1 MKSFNILILG
11 GGKKVSL
18 AKHLI
23 NCGKKNKKK
32 IQIYSYD
39 LEKNPPISKI
49 AKIIKGKRYNDK
61 NIVSH
66 ITNVMKEKKISLV
79 VAVTD
84 PSTIILS
91 KLKKLGFNSCKICSD
106 ENINKILLNKML
118 TSKYLNTNKK
128 ILTTSKKKGFPVIAK
143 LNKGSAS
150 SSLFLLHSIQS
161 KKEFEKKNK
170 GYVFEKFI
178 NGLEYSVDLYIDQ
191 NSQCSGIVCRRR
203 VEITGGESTKIV
215 SEKNAKLEKLALQIS
230 DYFNIIGPA
239 NIQFIKKNDK
249 YFFMEINPRIAGG
262 IMNTI
267 ASGLDIPDLMI
278 KEILNKKF
286 KKFKFRK
293 IKTIKYFKEHHEL
306 YN

>member
-1 MKSFNILILG
+1 MISFNILILG

-49 AKIIKGKRYNDK
+49 AKIIKGKKYSDK
-61 NIVSH
+61 NIISH
-66 ITNVMKEKKISLV
+66 IKNVMKEKKISLV
-79 VAVTD
+79 IAVTD
-84 PSTIILS
+84 PLTIILS

-106 ENINKILLNKML
+106 ENINKILLNKIL

-128 ILTTSKKKGFPVIAK
+128 ILTTSKKKGFPIIAK

-150 SSLFLLHSIQS
+150 SSLFLLHSTKS

-191 NSQCSGIVCRRR
+191 NSQCLGVVCRRR

-215 SEKNAKLEKLALQIS
+215 SEKNVKLEKLALQIS

>member
-1 MKSFNILILG
+1 MISFNILILG

-49 AKIIKGKRYNDK
+49 AKIIKGKRYSDK
-61 NIVSH
+61 NIISH
-66 ITNVMKEKKISLV
+66 IKNVMKEKKISLV
-79 VAVTD
+79 IAVTD

-106 ENINKILLNKML
+106 ENINKILLNKIL

-128 ILTTSKKKGFPVIAK
+128 ILTTSKKKGFPIIAK

-150 SSLFLLHSIQS
+150 SSLFLLHSTKS
-161 KKEFEKKNK
+161 KEEFEKKNK

-191 NSQCSGIVCRRR
+191 NSQCLGVVCRRR

-215 SEKNAKLEKLALQIS
+215 SEKNVKLEKLALQIS

>member
-1 MKSFNILILG
+1 MISFNILILG

-49 AKIIKGKRYNDK
+49 AKIIKGKRYSDK
-61 NIVSH
+61 NIISH
-66 ITNVMKEKKISLV
+66 IKNVMKEKKISLV
-79 VAVTD
+79 IAVTD
-84 PSTIILS
+84 PLTIILS

-106 ENINKILLNKML
+106 ENINKILLNKIL

-128 ILTTSKKKGFPVIAK
+128 ILTTSKKKGFPIIAK

-150 SSLFLLHSIQS
+150 SSLFLLHSTKS
-161 KKEFEKKNK
+161 KEEFEKKNK

-191 NSQCSGIVCRRR
+191 NSQCLGVVCRRR

-215 SEKNAKLEKLALQIS
+215 SEKNVKLEKLALQIS

>member
-1 MKSFNILILG
+1 
-11 GGKKVSL
+11 
-18 AKHLI
+18 
-23 NCGKKNKKK
+23 
-32 IQIYSYD
+32 
-39 LEKNPPISKI
+39 
-49 AKIIKGKRYNDK
+49 
-61 NIVSH
+61 
-66 ITNVMKEKKISLV
+66 MKEKKISLV
-79 VAVTD
+79 IAVTD
-84 PSTIILS
+84 PLTIILS

-106 ENINKILLNKML
+106 ENINKILLNKIL

-128 ILTTSKKKGFPVIAK
+128 ILTTSKKKGFPIIAK

-150 SSLFLLHSIQS
+150 SSLFLLHSTKS

-191 NSQCSGIVCRRR
+191 NSQCLGVVCRRR

-215 SEKNAKLEKLALQIS
+215 SEKNVKLEKLALQIS

>member
-1 MKSFNILILG
+1 MISFNILILG

-18 AKHLI
+18 AEHLI

-49 AKIIKGKRYNDK
+49 AKIIKGKRYSDK
-61 NIVSH
+61 NIISH
-66 ITNVMKEKKISLV
+66 IKNVIKEKKISLV
-79 VAVTD
+79 IAVTD

-106 ENINKILLNKML
+106 EKINKILLNKIL
-118 TSKYLNTNKK
+118 TSKHLNTNQK
-128 ILTTSKKKGFPVIAK
+128 ILTTSKQKGFPIIAK

-150 SSLFLLHSIQS
+150 SSLFLLHSIKS

-191 NSQCSGIVCRRR
+191 NSQCLGVVCRRR

-215 SEKNAKLEKLALQIS
+215 SEKNVKLEKLALQIS

-286 KKFKFRK
+286 KKFKFKK

>member
-1 MKSFNILILG
+1 MLGFNILIIG

-18 AKHLI
+18 AEHLI
-23 NCGKKNKKK
+23 NCEKKNIIK
-32 IQIYSYD
+32 IQVYSYY
-39 LEKNPPISKI
+39 LEKYPPISKI
-49 AKIIKGKRYNDK
+49 AKIIKGKRYKDK
-61 NIVSH
+61 NITKHLSAL
-66 ITNVMKEKKISLV
+66 IKKKKIDLV
-79 VAVTD
+79 IAVTD
-84 PSTIILS
+84 PATIILS
-91 KLKKLGFNSCKICSD
+91 KLKKLGLNSCKICSD
-106 ENINKILLNKML
+106 IKVNKILYNKML

-128 ILTTSKKKGFPVIAK
+128 ILTTSKKKGFPIIAK

-150 SSLFLLHSIQS
+150 SSLFLLHSNKS

-178 NGLEYSVDLYIDQ
+178 KGLEYSVDLYIDQ
-191 NSQCSGIVCRRR
+191 NAKCSGIVCRRR

-215 SEKNAKLEKLALQIS
+215 SEKNNQLEKLALQIS
-230 DYFNIIGPA
+230 NYFNITGPA

-286 KKFKFRK
+286 KQFKFRK